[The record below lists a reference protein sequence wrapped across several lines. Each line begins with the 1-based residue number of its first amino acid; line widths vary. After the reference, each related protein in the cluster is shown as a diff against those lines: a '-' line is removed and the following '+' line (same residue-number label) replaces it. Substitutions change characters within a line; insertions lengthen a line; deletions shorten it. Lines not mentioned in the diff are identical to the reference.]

1 MILYYIIKMFNFIFF
16 KYIFINMKLFFLLIK
31 FEFIVILFGMN
42 VSKVKLEMMKM
53 NKISLNCI
61 VCNSYRG

>member
-1 MILYYIIKMFNFIFF
+1 MILHHIIKTSNFIFF
-16 KYIFINMKLFFLLIK
+16 KYIFINMKLLSLLTK

-42 VSKVKLEMMKM
+42 VSKVKSEMMKM
-53 NKISLNCI
+53 NKISPNCI